1 MPCFCSDNLFK
12 VAHFFAH
19 SENLALSFTFHL
31 LWDTLSGALSVQ
43 LLRTESINRRWWSN
57 PNRGQRLNVFVARFA
72 RGVDTTQ
79 EQVTSGECI
88 TLSTPVLKLF
98 FYTTKIRLLEIPI
111 NYCFNSRGSII
122 CYNAIC
128 EWVQSIMMR
137 PRSNPNTKAK
147 IQCFSW
153 AQVPALKSYCTS
165 APLAAVPTKIQNTE
179 GIRKIGKYEICM
191 KYFDMSRCMVI

>member
-1 MPCFCSDNLFK
+1 MSLEASEIPYWYYMLCFSSDKLFK

-31 LWDTLSGALSVQ
+31 LWDTSSGALSVK

-72 RGVDTTQ
+72 RGGRYYSRAGDKWRMHYSEHTNTQ
-79 EQVTSGECI
+79 TIFLHNQNSSSRNTHQ
-88 TLSTPVLKLF
+88 LVLQFQGK
-98 FYTTKIRLLEIPI
+98 
-111 NYCFNSRGSII
+111 
-122 CYNAIC
+122 YNMLQ
-128 EWVQSIMMR
+128 WVHSIMMR

-153 AQVPALKSYCTS
+153 AQVPALKSYWTS

-179 GIRKIGKYEICM
+179 GIRK
-191 KYFDMSRCMVI
+191 